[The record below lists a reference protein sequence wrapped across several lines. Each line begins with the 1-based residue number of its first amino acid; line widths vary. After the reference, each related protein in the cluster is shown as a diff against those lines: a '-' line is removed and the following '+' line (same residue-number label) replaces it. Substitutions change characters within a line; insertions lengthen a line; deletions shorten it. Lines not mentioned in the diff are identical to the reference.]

1 MASEAE
7 FERLY
12 QLFVAN
18 GGGNL
23 TFSGSNLTPKQYS
36 EAVNSSNLTPL
47 QMAQLEAKQ
56 HQYNR
61 QSALNTIANEVEAN
75 NFSNPYAARGVY
87 GNSLLSALGATQ
99 GSINAGLING
109 AFSGVTDS
117 NRALVVAGVLSATG
131 VDLEKLIKIA
141 GIAGLGTAMYTSL
154 TDHTNNQT
162 ANIPKTMEDASSLSA
177 MNEQFGEQG
186 DPCSFFNQLMGIL
199 AGIMDGTLDFIE
211 KGIGDIT
218 SFLNKTG
225 ISALLASIVSA
236 ITGMVGGVATVIG
249 SVVGLLVGA
258 GLEILKALMPI
269 IGKVINAIAEVTTAI
284 AGEIDALADMAA
296 ELLKKAL
303 ALLIGSFGS
312 DECKKKVL
320 ENTGT
325 PAMKDAITKLN
336 QPLGTS
342 APGGIGTTTDTR
354 VNPED
359 VEKIMASVKE
369 QALIDDGVPQSPFTD
384 TGKDYTPYD
393 SSLHDTTATETE
405 TDFFTR
411 KIVSRQ
417 YGSRSGSSVYN
428 DWMPRQLAYTRDSGN
443 LISKMQNTLS
453 TNDFTNKTA
462 LENRL
467 KELIRVQNEQ
477 GRLVQYLRTDIR
489 HEFAY
494 VTKDPRWYDKIDD
507 ANERRIASKYQS
519 IIKPAMTRTYNAAVT
534 SLNNTQTE
542 WISIDNQVH

>member
-36 EAVNSSNLTPL
+36 EAVSSSNLTPL

-61 QSALNTIANEVEAN
+61 QSALNTIANEVDAN

-87 GNSLLSALGATQ
+87 GTSLLNTLGANA
-99 GSINAGLING
+99 GSIQAGLING
-109 AFSGVTDS
+109 AFSGFTDS

-131 VDLEKLIKIA
+131 VDLEKLIKVA

-154 TDHTNNQT
+154 TSHTNNQT

-236 ITGMVGGVATVIG
+236 ISGAIGGVATAIG
-249 SVVGLLVGA
+249 AVVGLLVGA
-258 GLEILKALMPI
+258 GLEIIKALIPI
-269 IGKVINAIAEVTTAI
+269 ASKVISAISEITTVI
-284 AGEIDALADMAA
+284 ASEINALADMAA

-303 ALLIGSFGS
+303 ALLIGSAAS
-312 DECKKKVL
+312 DPCKKKVL
-320 ENTGT
+320 ENTGST
-325 PAMKDAITKLN
+325 EMKEAITKLN
-336 QPLGTS
+336 HPLGTT
-342 APGGIGTTTDTR
+342 APPFIKTSTDTR
-354 VNPED
+354 VNPDD
-359 VEKIMASVKE
+359 VERIMANVKE
-369 QALIDDGVPQSPFTD
+369 QSLIDDGVPQSPFTD
-384 TGKDYTPYD
+384 TGQHYTPYD
-393 SSLHDTTATETE
+393 SSLHDTTAT
-405 TDFFTR
+405 DFFTR

-417 YGSRSGSSVYN
+417 YGNRSGSSAYN

-443 LISKMQNTLS
+443 LINKMQNTLS
-453 TNDFTNKTA
+453 TKDFTNKIS
-462 LENRL
+462 LRNRL
-467 KELIRVQNEQ
+467 KQLIIEQ
-477 GRLVQYLRTDIR
+477 SIQSDVIARLRTNVRD
-489 HEFAY
+489 EFTY

-542 WISIDNQVH
+542 WISIDNQVY